1 VPEPD
6 DLLSGLDDEQREVAT
21 TSAGVLR
28 VLAGAGTGKTRA
40 ITHRIA
46 YAVAG
51 DVVGAGEVLA
61 VTFTTRAAGELRVR
75 LAGLGITGVQ
85 ARTFHSAALR
95 QARFFWPQVYGTEL
109 PPLVDSKLSM
119 VSEAARRIQTS
130 TSRTDLRDLAGE
142 IEWAK
147 VSNVAPD
154 AYARL
159 ATEAGRRLAGIDA
172 GTVGH
177 IYRAYED
184 VKTDRRCIDMEDTLL
199 CAVAVLGDDERVA
212 AQFRRQYRW
221 FVVDEFQDVSP
232 VQFALLRLWMGS
244 RSDLCVV
251 GDPAQTIYSFAGA
264 DPRLLRDLPRTF
276 KDTTTL
282 ELVRNYRST
291 PEVLA
296 VANAVMRG
304 ELGHGAVELRPT
316 RSSGAAVSLQG
327 YRDEVDEAAQV
338 ADQIEKLVA
347 DGVAPSDV
355 AVLFRI
361 NAMSENYEDEL
372 TKRAIPF
379 VLRGAERF
387 FERPEVRE
395 ALAHLRVAARR
406 SPGSEP
412 PEDAASPT
420 PGSPPMGSADPG
432 SDLDEPRNEVMRG
445 PGASAR
451 VDQSLVDDVRAVLG
465 DIGWTSAPPDG
476 RGRARDRWESL
487 QALVGLAEDQAAGS
501 GLAAFVAEL
510 EQRATSQHAP
520 DANGVTL
527 ATLHTGKG
535 LEWPVVFL
543 VGVADGSIPISYAD
557 TPEAVAEER
566 RLLYVGV
573 TRARDR
579 LSVSW
584 AAARSPG
591 GRSSRTPS
599 RFLLPLLDPATVERP
614 SRRSRDRRSA
624 VPHCRVCGRP
634 LADPRERKLARCAD
648 CPVDYDEGL
657 YESLREWRR
666 GRAAAEKVPAYCV
679 FTDAT
684 LTALAEMRPGDP
696 AGLLRVPGIGASK
709 VERYGGDVL
718 ALISASPAPTGHD

>member
-1 VPEPD
+1 MRPDAPDLDKAAAVAEPD
-6 DLLSGLDDEQREVAT
+6 DLLTGLDAEQREVAT
-21 TSAGVLR
+21 STAGVVR

-46 YAVAG
+46 YAVAT

-61 VTFTTRAAGELRVR
+61 VTFTTRAAGELRLR
-75 LAGLGITGVQ
+75 LAGLGIDGVQ

-109 PPLVDSKLSM
+109 PPLVESKLSM
-119 VSEAARRIQTS
+119 VSEAARRAGATA
-130 TSRTDLRDLAGE
+130 SRTDLRDLAGE

-154 AYARL
+154 AYPRL
-159 ATEAGRRLAGIDA
+159 ATDAGRRLAGLDA
-172 GTVGH
+172 ATVGQ
-177 IYRAYED
+177 IYRSYED
-184 VKTDRRCIDMEDTLL
+184 VKADRRCIDMEDTLL
-199 CAVAVLGDDERVA
+199 CAVAVLSDDERVA

-264 DPRLLRDLPRTF
+264 EPKLLLEFPRTF
-276 KDTTTL
+276 KNITTL

-296 VANAVMRG
+296 VANSVMRG

-316 RSSGAAVSLQG
+316 RASGAAVNLQG

-347 DGVAPSDV
+347 DGLAPSDI

-372 TKRAIPF
+372 SKRAIPF

-387 FERPEVRE
+387 FERAEVRE
-395 ALAHLRVAARR
+395 AMAHLRVAARR
-406 SPGSEP
+406 ARAEQLLATAGSAEP
-412 PEDAASPT
+412 AAAS
-420 PGSPPMGSADPG
+420 GS
-432 SDLDEPRNEVMRG
+432 G
-445 PGASAR
+445 PGGLR
-451 VDQSLVDDVRAVLG
+451 DDVCAVLS
-465 DIGWTSAPPDG
+465 DIGWTSTPPQG
-476 RGRARDRWESL
+476 RGRVRDRWESL
-487 QALVGLAEDQAAGS
+487 QAVVRLAEEQPAGTEVPS
-501 GLAAFVAEL
+501 FVAEL
-510 EQRATSQHAP
+510 EQRAAAQQAP
-520 DANGVTL
+520 AANGVTL
-527 ATLHTGKG
+527 ATLHAAKG
-535 LEWPVVFL
+535 LEWRAVFVV
-543 VGVADGSIPISYAD
+543 GAADGSLPISYAD
-557 TPEAVAEER
+557 TPAAVAEER

-599 RFLLPLLDPATVERP
+599 RFLVPLLDPATIERTT
-614 SRRSRDRRSA
+614 RRPRGRRPGA
-624 VPHCRVCGRP
+624 IPHCRVCGRP
-634 LADPRERKLARCAD
+634 LVDPRERKLAHCAD
-648 CPVDYDEGL
+648 CPVDYDEAL
-657 YESLREWRR
+657 YDSLREWRR
-666 GRAAAEKVPAYCV
+666 GRAATEQVPAYCV

-684 LTALAEMRPGDP
+684 LTALAEMRPADR
-696 AGLLRVPGIGASK
+696 AGLLRVPGIGAAK
-709 VERYGGDVL
+709 VDKYGGDVL
-718 ALISASPAPTGHD
+718 GLISASPASTGHD